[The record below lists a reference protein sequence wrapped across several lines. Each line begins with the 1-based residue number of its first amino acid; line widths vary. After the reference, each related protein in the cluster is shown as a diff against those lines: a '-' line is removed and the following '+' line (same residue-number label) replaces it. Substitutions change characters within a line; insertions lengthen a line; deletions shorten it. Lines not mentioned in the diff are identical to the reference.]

1 MEVKLKKY
9 LDDQARSSTRTT
21 ALKTEIAA
29 LRREISEQSGELAD
43 LDLALRPVWDTEA
56 QLKRRIADTHGGRHF
71 DFDGAAQRQPLFAHL
86 LQLSI
91 DWGKVRG
98 ERTRVSRLIKAYE
111 REAQR
116 LAKEVQWLEKR
127 REKISDQAED

>member
-1 MEVKLKKY
+1 MKLKKY

-21 ALKTEIAA
+21 ALKTEIAG

-56 QLKRRIADTHGGRHF
+56 QLKRRIADTHVGRLF
-71 DFDGAAQRQPLFAHL
+71 DFDGAAQRKPLFAHL